1 MSTILHIAIIGA
13 GASGTITA
21 INLLKK
27 LQQPASI
34 FLIEKRNEAL
44 YRGAAYS
51 SQLDY
56 EPLNVY
62 AGRMSL
68 YNDNHDDF
76 YNWILANKKSSGEIT
91 QESFVSRRWYGEY
104 LEANLK
110 AAADKRQKEVSFAI
124 IPTAT
129 INITKAAEG
138 NYLLQ
143 QEDEKIIEADFVILA
158 TGNEKPADVIS
169 KEAILVLGENY
180 ISNPW
185 NENPMENI
193 SIDESV
199 LLIGTGLTMVDHVVS
214 FKKRNHSAKV
224 FALSRN
230 GLLPRPHKHSPV
242 YKIEKE
248 ITSENIEQLNANIV
262 EEIEKAKSQ
271 NLDWRSVIEALRPV
285 TTKIWQ
291 ALSDESKNIFLNK
304 YRIYWDIHRHR
315 MPPASHNEINEMVS
329 QNKFEILKGTIT
341 EVIKTES
348 AFQIYY
354 KDATIL
360 NSVTVNRIINCTGP
374 SGDYEKCDNPLFKN
388 LLAKGWIKKD
398 KHNIGIATGAA
409 GELIQAN
416 GNVLEN
422 AFAVGPLRKA
432 MEWESTAIREIR
444 TQAEQVAD
452 KVVSL
457 VNVRA

>member
-1 MSTILHIAIIGA
+1 MRIAIIGA

-34 FLIEKRNEAL
+34 FLIEKRNEGL

-68 YNDNHDDF
+68 YNDNDDDF
-76 YNWILANKKSSGEIT
+76 YNWILENKKSCEEIT
-91 QESFVSRRWYGEY
+91 HESFVSRRWYGEY
-104 LEANLK
+104 LETSIKDAVVKKQNGVLC
-110 AAADKRQKEVSFAI
+110 ETVS
-124 IPTAT
+124 TAT
-129 INITKAAEG
+129 ENIAKTPEG
-138 NYLLQ
+138 NYLLK
-143 QEDEKIIEADFVILA
+143 QEDGREITADVVILA

-169 KEAILVLGENY
+169 KEAIQVLGESY
-180 ISNPW
+180 VSNPW
-185 NENPMENI
+185 NKNPLENI
-193 SIDESV
+193 SAEESV

-214 FKKRNHSAKV
+214 LKKKNHTAKV

-230 GLLPRPHKHSPV
+230 GLLPRPHKHSPA
-242 YKIEKE
+242 YKIERE
-248 ITSENIEQLNANIV
+248 ISNESIEQLDANIL
-262 EEIEKAKSQ
+262 EEVEKAKSQ

-291 ALSDESKNIFLNK
+291 ALSDESKSAFLNK

-315 MPPASHNEINEMVS
+315 MPPASHNEISELIS
-329 QNKFEILKGTIT
+329 ENKFEILKGTIT
-341 EVIKTES
+341 DVLKTENGFLVS
-348 AFQIYY
+348 Y
-354 KDATIL
+354 KDASDS
-360 NSVTVNRIINCTGP
+360 NSVIVNRIINCTGP

-388 LLAKGWIKKD
+388 LLSKGWIKKD
-398 KHNIGIATGAA
+398 KHNIGIVTGAA
-409 GELIQAN
+409 GELIQQN

-422 AFAVGPLRKA
+422 IFAVGPLRKA

-444 TQAEQVAD
+444 TQAEQVAIQII
-452 KVVSL
+452 SQA
-457 VNVRA
+457 NAHA

>member
-1 MSTILHIAIIGA
+1 MRIAIIGA

-34 FLIEKRNEAL
+34 FLIEKRSESL
-44 YRGAAYS
+44 YRGTAYS
-51 SQLDY
+51 SQLEY

-76 YNWILANKKSSGEIT
+76 YNWILENKKSSEEIT
-91 QESFVSRRWYGEY
+91 HESFVSRRWYGEY

-110 AAADKRQKEVSFAI
+110 ASVAKKWNGVLFETIS
-124 IPTAT
+124 TAT
-129 INITKAAEG
+129 ENIAKTAEG
-138 NYLLQ
+138 NYVLK
-143 QEDEKIIEADFVILA
+143 QEDEREIATDIVILA

-169 KEAILVLGENY
+169 KEAIQVLGENY
-180 ISNPW
+180 VSNPW
-185 NENPMENI
+185 NKNPLENI
-193 SIDESV
+193 STDESV

-214 FKKRNHSAKV
+214 LKKRNHSAKV

-230 GLLPRPHKHSPV
+230 GLLPRPHKHAPV

-248 ITSENIEQLNANIV
+248 ISNESIEQLDKNIL
-262 EEIEKAKSQ
+262 EEVEKAKSQ

-291 ALSDESKNIFLNK
+291 ALSDESKTIFLNK
-304 YRIYWDIHRHR
+304 YRIHWDIHRHR

-329 QNKFEILKGTIT
+329 QNKFGILKGTIT
-341 EVIKTES
+341 DVVKTENG
-348 AFQIYY
+348 FQVLY
-354 KDATIL
+354 KDASDS

-398 KHNIGIATGAA
+398 KHNVGIVTGPY
-409 GELIQAN
+409 GELIQQN

-422 AFAVGPLRKA
+422 IFAVGPLRKA

-452 KVVSL
+452 KVVLQINTTTQS
-457 VNVRA
+457 A